1 MTARSRGG
9 RRSRLGRPDDE
20 GSILPLTLGYAVL
33 ALVLVLVTVDAMSLY
48 LAHKRA
54 DTVADAAALAASDG
68 FEIVVADGSASARL
82 DGSAAVELARQV
94 VDVTPG
100 AELVAVATPDDVSA
114 RVTVAVTWHPPVS
127 SLFVPDGVRIESTA
141 TSRTVLR

>member
-1 MTARSRGG
+1 M
-9 RRSRLGRPDDE
+9 
-20 GSILPLTLGYAVL
+20 L

-68 FEIVVADGSASARL
+68 FEIIVADGSASARL
-82 DGSAAVELARQV
+82 DGAAAIELARQV
-94 VDVTPG
+94 VDATPG
-100 AELVAVATPDDVSA
+100 AELVEVATPDDVSA
-114 RVTVAVTWHPPVS
+114 RVTVAVIWHPPVS
-127 SLFVPDGVRIESTA
+127 SLFVPDGLRIESTA